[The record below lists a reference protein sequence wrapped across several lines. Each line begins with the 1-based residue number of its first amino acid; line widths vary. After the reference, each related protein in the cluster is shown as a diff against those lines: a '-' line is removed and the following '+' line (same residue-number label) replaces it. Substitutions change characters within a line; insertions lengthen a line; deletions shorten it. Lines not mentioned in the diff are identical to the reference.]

1 MTNRKQIAILNTII
15 AGFLIPLTSYGQHI
29 ANLEVVNNLPTK
41 ISQFIPIGYS
51 VIDTASGNLNLDSL
65 NDMILV
71 LRKDGED
78 STSNFANDKP
88 DKRPLLIL
96 LGQPNNV
103 YKVADRNDNAVY
115 CIDCGGVFGD
125 PFTGITIKNGYFSIE
140 HAIAGGEHWEQVI
153 TFKFDKL
160 KADWFLYKDH
170 YISYKLN
177 DSNDDNADALLKD
190 VDKLETVK
198 DFGIISFDKFNIYND
213 SGH

>member
-1 MTNRKQIAILNTII
+1 MTNKRQIVLLNIVI
-15 AGFLIPLTSYGQHI
+15 AGFLIPFTSYGQHI
-29 ANLEVVNNLPTK
+29 ANLEVINNLPTK
-41 ISQFIPIGYS
+41 ISQFIPVGYS
-51 VIDTASGNLNLDSL
+51 AIDTASGNLNLDSL

-78 STSNFANDKP
+78 STSNFANNKP

-96 LGQPNNV
+96 LGQPNNI
-103 YKVADRNDNAVY
+103 YKLAYRNDNAVY

-140 HAIAGGEHWEQVI
+140 HGISGGEHWQQVI
-153 TFKFDKL
+153 TFKFDRL
-160 KADWFLYKDH
+160 KSNWFLYKDH

-177 DSNDDNADALLKD
+177 DSNNDNIDALVKD
-190 VDKLETVK
+190 VDKLQTVK
-198 DFGIISFDKFNIYND
+198 NFGIISFDKFNIYNE